1 MSDEELIAML
11 KVRREQ
17 EIIQSDK
24 PVNSAGEKPKDGSG
38 VVDAA
43 PSTKAEP
50 KWNDPEWTLD
60 FFKDAQ
66 LSAAVQA
73 MQAKLDTGSW
83 KQTGGEAAT
92 ITAVVGSELG
102 KLHAARDRLTRE
114 LIRIEKRAE
123 SLEKGATIEQATA
136 GRDLWPDTLDVTGGK
151 MQVFDKDGKLVAT
164 LDITSNTLERWLVD
178 ADVKKSK
185 EEAAK

>member
-24 PVNSAGEKPKDGSG
+24 PVNVPSDKPKDGS
-38 VVDAA
+38 VVEATPA
-43 PSTKAEP
+43 VKAEP
-50 KWNDPEWTLD
+50 KWNDADWTLD

-66 LSAAVQA
+66 LAAAVKA
-73 MQAKLDTGSW
+73 MQAKLDSGEW
-83 KQTGGEAAT
+83 KQTGGEAAA
-92 ITAVVGSELG
+92 ITAIAGSELG

-114 LIRIEKRAE
+114 LIRIEKRSEA
-123 SLEKGATIEQATA
+123 LEKGATIEQAAT
-136 GRDLWPDTLDVTGGK
+136 GRDLWPDTIDLTGGK

-164 LDITSNTLERWLVD
+164 LDINSNTLERWLVD